1 MGLWIVQLCAGL
13 SVAAAQQFPAWT
25 APWLDPLIIPYG
37 GSSLAANV
45 SHASVFRATLQL
57 GTYNMAPMFDY
68 FNGSFLVT
76 WKNSP
81 QVRAPPC
88 RLVACVAG
96 VPLHVGVHKLLKKM
110 DFEGGIDTSAHTVC
124 HAQRASLCARPA
136 RACRAFLSVDAE
148 TQHPKTPFF

>member
-1 MGLWIVQLCAGL
+1 MGYWIVQLCAGL
-13 SVAAAQQFPAWT
+13 SLAAAQQFPAWT

-81 QVRAPPC
+81 QVRAFCVC
-88 RLVACVAG
+88 RFRVWPVW
-96 VPLHVGVHKLLKKM
+96 
-110 DFEGGIDTSAHTVC
+110 
-124 HAQRASLCARPA
+124 QWRPINTH
-136 RACRAFLSVDAE
+136 LYS
-148 TQHPKTPFF
+148 